1 MLNYM
6 TIPLTLYR
14 INKNK
19 YNNLKITIM
28 KKKLYLI
35 MNAIAMM
42 VGLVGLVKTLGDD
55 ASLAFKFGILFVV
68 AVANLLHGYGK

>member
-1 MLNYM
+1 
-6 TIPLTLYR
+6 
-14 INKNK
+14 
-19 YNNLKITIM
+19 M